1 LILAS
6 IQRQSDSNVLF
17 NQAKVTQTAWER
29 LRGLL
34 AYPPLN
40 DNQALLITPCS
51 SVHMFG
57 MRYPLDIAYLTK
69 TGEVIKTVACLKPMT
84 ISMCWGASTTLEMP
98 ANALSKYNI
107 QKGDVLT
114 WEENE

>member
-1 LILAS
+1 LIFAS
-6 IQRQSDSNVLF
+6 IQRQSDSSVLF

-34 AYPPLN
+34 AYPRLD

-57 MRYPLDIAYLTK
+57 MRYPLDIAYLNK
-69 TGEVIKTVACLKPMT
+69 AGEVIKTVASLRPLA
-84 ISMCWGASTTLEMP
+84 ISMCWGASATLEMP
-98 ANALSKYNI
+98 VNALSKHNI

-114 WEENE
+114 WERNE